1 MSNIQIHYYRFHK
14 QRHVDAIPA
23 SVIPYYDLTVVL
35 DGSLEYRV
43 NNHRVSVKENDVIL
57 MPPGSKRERLA
68 GEGEVTYASFNFRTD
83 EPLSLPLLTMGG
95 VSKEVRMMLFACNEI
110 DRDREDWRNSFE
122 SMTEAVLHAVRAQ
135 VSRSG
140 NSELTERIL
149 AYIRENYRHPIT
161 LKKIAGEMSYSVV
174 YCDQAF
180 KKDMGVSVIRYLIDY
195 RIAKVKEF
203 LIENILSLREIALKT
218 GFAES
223 NYLSRQFRR
232 RTGVSPLR
240 FRREFNR

>member
-1 MSNIQIHYYRFHK
+1 
-14 QRHVDAIPA
+14 
-23 SVIPYYDLTVVL
+23 
-35 DGSLEYRV
+35 
-43 NNHRVSVKENDVIL
+43 
-57 MPPGSKRERLA
+57 
-68 GEGEVTYASFNFRTD
+68 
-83 EPLSLPLLTMGG
+83 
-95 VSKEVRMMLFACNEI
+95 
-110 DRDREDWRNSFE
+110 
-122 SMTEAVLHAVRAQ
+122 
-135 VSRSG
+135 
-140 NSELTERIL
+140 
-149 AYIRENYRHPIT
+149 ENYRHPIT